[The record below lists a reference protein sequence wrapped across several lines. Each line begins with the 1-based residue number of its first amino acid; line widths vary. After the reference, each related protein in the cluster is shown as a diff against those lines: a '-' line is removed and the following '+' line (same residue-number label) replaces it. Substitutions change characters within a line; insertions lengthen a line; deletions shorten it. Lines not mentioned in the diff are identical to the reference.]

1 MTVTDEKMTNYV
13 FNPAYIEE
21 VYSKYQ
27 EKLKAQGK
35 TLLQVSPPIIAARL
49 RKNPKVYLE
58 YGVYWWALKHLL
70 NEQGFNFGSE
80 TDSILAARYCVFD
93 AKGDMDKERT
103 IVAADEFAT
112 EYRATFFVGHCQ
124 FDLSGDGDED
134 YRYSLFDEDM
144 ERLGN

>member
-1 MTVTDEKMTNYV
+1 MTNYI
-13 FNPAYIEE
+13 FNPDFIEG
-21 VYSKYQ
+21 VYKGY
-27 EKLKAQGK
+27 KDALTKQGK

-58 YGVYWWALKHLL
+58 YGVYWWALKQLL

-144 ERLGN
+144 ESLAN